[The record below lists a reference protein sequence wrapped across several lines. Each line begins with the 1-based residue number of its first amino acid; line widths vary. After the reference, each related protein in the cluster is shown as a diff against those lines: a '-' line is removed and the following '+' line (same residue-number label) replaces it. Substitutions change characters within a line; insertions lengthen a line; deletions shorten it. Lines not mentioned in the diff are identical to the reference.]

1 MPVGG
6 WAISPASVLDVT
18 SETRRA
24 AQRLADAGND
34 TIAAVV
40 RGGGGSAI
48 VQAALDDFAARATP
62 LALWSAERTHAVAD
76 GTDLAV
82 RAYGDEQG
90 DMATPGRCWPGPW
103 R

>member
-1 MPVGG
+1 M
-6 WAISPASVLDVT
+6 
-18 SETRRA
+18 
-24 AQRLADAGND
+24 
-34 TIAAVV
+34 
-40 RGGGGSAI
+40 
-48 VQAALDDFAARATP
+48 QAALDDFAARATP